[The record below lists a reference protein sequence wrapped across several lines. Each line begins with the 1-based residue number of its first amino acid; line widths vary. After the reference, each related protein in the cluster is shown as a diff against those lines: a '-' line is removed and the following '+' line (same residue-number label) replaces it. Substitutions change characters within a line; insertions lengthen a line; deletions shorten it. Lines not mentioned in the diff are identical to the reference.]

1 MAPAARLL
9 PVLLAAAVG
18 GGAGCGYD
26 PEPEPV
32 ENATIG
38 LHLDEYRILP
48 QAARAPAG
56 PLRLIIRND
65 GLLPHNIAV
74 ETIPPIGSEEEP
86 TEIART
92 ETVHSGD
99 RAEVSFTIDEPGEYQ
114 LVCTIANHDDLGQIG
129 KLVVQ

>member
-1 MAPAARLL
+1 MAPVARLL
-9 PVLLAAAVG
+9 GALLAAAA

-38 LHLDEYRILP
+38 LHLDEYRIMP
-48 QAARAPAG
+48 QAASAPAG

-74 ETIPPIGSEEEP
+74 ETIPPIGSEDAGE
-86 TEIART
+86 EIART

-99 RAEVSFTIDEPGEYQ
+99 RAEVSFVIDEPGEYQ

-129 KLVVQ
+129 KLVVE

>member
-1 MAPAARLL
+1 MLRAVSLL
-9 PVLLAAAVG
+9 PVLLAV
-18 GGAGCGYD
+18 AGCGYD

-32 ENATIG
+32 ENSTIG

-48 QAARAPAG
+48 QAVSALPG

-74 ETIPPIGSEEEP
+74 ETIPEIGSDDAPEEL
-86 TEIART
+86 ART

-99 RAEVSFTIDEPGEYQ
+99 RAEVGFVITEPGEYQ

-129 KLVVQ
+129 TLVVE

>member
-1 MAPAARLL
+1 MAPAVRLL
-9 PVLLAAAVG
+9 PVLLATAVAAG
-18 GGAGCGYD
+18 GCGYD

-32 ENATIG
+32 ENSTIG

-48 QAARAPAG
+48 QAVVAPPG

-74 ETIPPIGSEEEP
+74 ETIPEIGSEDSPE
-86 TEIART
+86 EIART

-99 RAEVSFTIDEPGEYQ
+99 RAEVSFSITEPGEYQ

-129 KLVVQ
+129 KLVVK